1 MTIELTDGI
10 ITEITS
16 KLSDVFNLWSYDF
29 GECSELWQLE
39 KSLEEGKT
47 EIEIDDDLSG
57 QDSDLIV
64 ELMSIAYDECVLY
77 NTPDIEIHFKFTV
90 DEDSLIVDANLALGR
105 MGGSIDQVD
114 PIVVLNGEV
123 IFDLDE
129 ELSYEYD
136 ESEIEI
142 EKEKLISR
150 LKEASDVDLTSIKTS
165 FEVILQLVK
174 QTIRY
179 NDCLSFSLKKF
190 TFSFTKIEMYDI
202 MVLSNKDKRRKH
214 MPTKEELLQ
223 QLELF
228 QTQIEE
234 ASAQIETVESKLK
247 EIEKEEKIAF
257 NTEVRRIVERMNEH
271 FNSDDR
277 SFNIRVRAFD
287 EQQLIIILHPES
299 RVALLRFLYGDSS
312 LEEIEAWADK
322 QIASL
327 QFYRLLVGSFDIG
340 ELYDPI
346 FGDRFAI
353 KAFDD
358 VSVYPTYDPDS
369 GLVTLEIRSFLSLN
383 SINKILNELTG
394 SEITFNNLSNVD
406 EDDHIVE
413 AVESYTCRLDQM
425 IDEIKAICKEYN
437 M

>member
-1 MTIELTDGI
+1 
-10 ITEITS
+10 
-16 KLSDVFNLWSYDF
+16 
-29 GECSELWQLE
+29 
-39 KSLEEGKT
+39 
-47 EIEIDDDLSG
+47 
-57 QDSDLIV
+57 
-64 ELMSIAYDECVLY
+64 
-77 NTPDIEIHFKFTV
+77 
-90 DEDSLIVDANLALGR
+90 
-105 MGGSIDQVD
+105 
-114 PIVVLNGEV
+114 
-123 IFDLDE
+123 
-129 ELSYEYD
+129 
-136 ESEIEI
+136 
-142 EKEKLISR
+142 
-150 LKEASDVDLTSIKTS
+150 
-165 FEVILQLVK
+165 
-174 QTIRY
+174 
-179 NDCLSFSLKKF
+179 
-190 TFSFTKIEMYDI
+190 
-202 MVLSNKDKRRKH
+202 

-234 ASAQIETVESKLK
+234 ASAQIKTVESKLK
-247 EIEKEEKIAF
+247 DIEKEEKIAF

-327 QFYRLLVGSFDIG
+327 QFYRLLVRSFDIG

-346 FGDRFAI
+346 FGDRFAV

-394 SEITFNNLSNVD
+394 NEIVFNNLSNVD

-413 AVESYTCRLDQM
+413 SIESYKCYLNEM
-425 IDEIKAICKEYN
+425 IGEIKAICKEYN
-437 M
+437 R